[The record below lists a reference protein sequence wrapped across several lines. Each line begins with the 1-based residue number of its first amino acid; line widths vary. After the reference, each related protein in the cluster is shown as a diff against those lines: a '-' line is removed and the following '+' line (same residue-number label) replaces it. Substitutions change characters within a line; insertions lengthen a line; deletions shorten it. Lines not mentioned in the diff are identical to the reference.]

1 MRSLFLL
8 FAAALLFAG
17 CRTKPSAAIHGG
29 DGPNIHF
36 VEKESAGGPVSR
48 TRYH

>member
-1 MRSLFLL
+1 MRPLLFLL
-8 FAAALLFAG
+8 AAMLLLTG

-29 DGPNIHF
+29 DGPNIHY